1 MKKILIIL
9 VALFGIYLILCLVG
23 PAKIHVEK
31 RIDINS
37 PAESVKSKLAD
48 YRFFHESWSP
58 WTERDPGMKKSF
70 EGNAGQP
77 GHKLSWESD
86 KKEVGKGS
94 MTYKYTRNDT
104 VMHSLFFEGEGEG
117 PVFHVVKG
125 DETKSS
131 VTWVMANDVP
141 FFARVFMLFM
151 DVEKM
156 VGTDFEKG
164 LAKLKTALESLPAIK
179 NYEVKEILWEAKTFY
194 GIKTTT
200 TFDKLA
206 AFFGE
211 SYGKI
216 GEACGKAKAQPMGA
230 PKAIYFKVDEQAMSG
245 EVAAVM
251 EFDSKTKL
259 DGLEKWETAAG
270 NVLLIEYYGEYDKT
284 VGAHEAMDKYMK
296 EKNLTQIL
304 CIEEYVTD
312 PVVEKDPNK
321 WLTNIYYLVK

>member
-1 MKKILIIL
+1 MKRILIIL
-9 VALFGIYLILCLVG
+9 VALLGIYLILCLVG
-23 PAKIHVEK
+23 PAKINVQ
-31 RIDINS
+31 RSVDINS
-37 PAESVKSKLAD
+37 PAELVKAKLAD
-48 YRFFHESWSP
+48 YLFFHEKWSP
-58 WTERDPGMKKSF
+58 WTERDPGMKTSY
-70 EGNAGQP
+70 EGTAGQP

-86 KKEVGKGS
+86 KKDVGKGA

-125 DETKSS
+125 DESKSN

-156 VGTDFEKG
+156 VGADFEKG
-164 LAKLKTALESLPAIK
+164 LAKLKSVLESMPAEK
-179 NYEVKEILWEAKTFY
+179 AFEVKEIAWEAKTFY
-194 GIKTTT
+194 GIKTKTS
-200 TFDKLA
+200 FDKLS

-216 GEACGKAKAQPMGA
+216 GAACGKAKAQPVGA
-230 PKAIYFKVDEQAMSG
+230 PKAIYFSVDEQAMSG

-251 EFDSKTKL
+251 EFDAKAKL

-270 NVLLIEYYGEYDKT
+270 KVLLIEYYGEYDKT
-284 VGAHEAMDKYMK
+284 GSAHMTMDKYMK
-296 EKNLTQIL
+296 EKNLTQVL

-312 PVVEKDPNK
+312 PMVEKDPSK

>member
-1 MKKILIIL
+1 MKKVLIIL
-9 VALFGIYLILCLVG
+9 VALLGIYLVLCLVG
-23 PAKIHVEK
+23 PAKIHVE
-31 RIDINS
+31 RSVDINS
-37 PAESVKSKLAD
+37 PTAFVKSKLAD
-48 YRFFHESWSP
+48 YQFFHESWSP

-70 EGNAGQP
+70 DGNAGQP

-104 VMHSLFFEGEGEG
+104 VMHSLYFEGEGEG
-117 PVFHVVKG
+117 PVYHVVKG
-125 DETKSS
+125 DETKSN

-151 DVEKM
+151 DVEKI
-156 VGTDFEKG
+156 VGADFEKG
-164 LAKLKTALESLPAIK
+164 LAKLKTALESMPAEK
-179 NYEVKEILWEAKTFY
+179 NYEVKEISWDAKTFY
-194 GIKTTT
+194 GIKTNT

-216 GEACGKAKAQPMGA
+216 GEACAKAKSKPLGA
-230 PKAIYFKVDEQAMSG
+230 PKAIYFKVDEKAMSG

-259 DGLEKWETAAG
+259 DGLEKWETLAG
-270 NVLLIEYYGEYDKT
+270 KVLLIEYYGEYDKT
-284 VGAHEAMDKYMK
+284 AAAHVAMDKYMK
-296 EKNLTQIL
+296 EKNLTQLL
-304 CIEEYVTD
+304 CIEEYLTD
-312 PVVEKDPNK
+312 PLIEKDPNK